1 MITYKNYRI
10 RREDDRNL
18 VLEHF
23 RTIQKVVKEDGK
35 KTKIYGEKEWA
46 FLGYYSH
53 IEHALRELC
62 GRIAE
67 GGKTFAEAMALVKE
81 FKISIT

>member
-1 MITYKNYRI
+1 MN
-10 RREDDRNL
+10 
-18 VLEHF
+18 
-23 RTIQKVVKEDGK
+23 RTTVDGK
-35 KTKIYGEKEWA
+35 KCLVDGGKDWV
-46 FLGYYSH
+46 FLGFYGHLESA
-53 IEHALRELC
+53 IRELC